1 MSGHLEAPAR
11 RFGLALPPDEYQ
23 PRGKEGPA
31 DGGPTPTSSAYS
43 WPIRHLVGFHT
54 QILVSSD
61 RVLRQGHVRLTQQLT
76 VLYPSSRE
84 PAVSFHA
91 CAWILDP

>member
-1 MSGHLEAPAR
+1 MCPVAR
-11 RFGLALPPDEYQ
+11 RRRPGDPEWLLLDKYQ
-23 PRGKEGPA
+23 RL
-31 DGGPTPTSSAYS
+31 
-43 WPIRHLVGFHT
+43 IGFHT

-84 PAVSFHA
+84 PTVSFHA

>member
-23 PRGKEGPA
+23 PRVKEGPA

-43 WPIRHLVGFHT
+43 WPLRHLIGFHT
-54 QILVSSD
+54 QILVRSD
-61 RVLRQGHVRLTQQLT
+61 PVLRQERVRLSQQLKVHHCT
-76 VLYPSSRE
+76 CGPSSSPYKRR
-84 PAVSFHA
+84 
-91 CAWILDP
+91 